1 MPSPF
6 ISVIVPVYKV
16 EQFIQEC
23 IDSILAQ
30 TFTDF
35 ELILVDDG
43 SPDNSSDICDQNAA
57 RDSRIRVIH
66 QKNQGV
72 TRARANGVAAA
83 CGEFICFVD
92 GDDTIP
98 PHAMATL
105 VEHATAGTD
114 IIIGKSKGTKC
125 PAKGELT
132 AAQYREEYIIHR
144 NVYPAPWAKLFRR
157 TLLTEKV
164 FSATPDIILGEDDI
178 MNFLIAHKIQG
189 KVYSTCADVYNYRE
203 NPHSVTH
210 SLPPLEE
217 YIKAEEYKLRNI
229 PDEDLNNFL
238 PRGLAS
244 TLINYWLYCSAK
256 RIIIPESTRKYHRYL
271 CSIRKHSD
279 IRFGPFRYMLFSCT
293 NPLIRAIV
301 IAIYRILNVI
311 RSIFQKPSLT
321 RCGPAR
327 VK

>member
-1 MPSPF
+1 MSSPF
-6 ISVIVPVYKV
+6 ISIIVPIYKV
-16 EQFIQEC
+16 EPFLQEC

-43 SPDNSSDICDQNAA
+43 SPDNSGSICDQAAA

-66 QKNQGV
+66 QTNQGV

-83 CGEFICFVD
+83 MGDFICFVD

-98 PHAMATL
+98 PLSLATL
-105 VEHATAGTD
+105 AKHATSETD
-114 IIIGKSKGTKC
+114 IILGKSKDTKC
-125 PAKGELT
+125 PAEGELT
-132 AAQYREEYIIHR
+132 AVQYREEYIIHR

-157 TLLTEKV
+157 ALFTEEV
-164 FSATPDIILGEDDI
+164 FSATADIILGEDDI
-178 MNFLIAHKIQG
+178 MNFLIAHKVQG
-189 KVYSTCADVYNYRE
+189 KVYSTCTDVYNYRE

-210 SLPPLEE
+210 SLPPLGEC
-217 YIKAEEYKLRNI
+217 IKAELYKLKNI
-229 PDEDLNNFL
+229 PEEDLNNFL

-244 TLINYWLYCSAK
+244 TLINYWLYCSAR

-279 IRFGPFRYMLFSCT
+279 IRFGPFRYILFTCT
-293 NPLIRAIV
+293 NPLVRAIT
-301 IAIYRILNVI
+301 IAIYRILNII
-311 RSIFQKPSLT
+311 RGIFQKPSVS
-321 RCGPAR
+321 R
-327 VK
+327 